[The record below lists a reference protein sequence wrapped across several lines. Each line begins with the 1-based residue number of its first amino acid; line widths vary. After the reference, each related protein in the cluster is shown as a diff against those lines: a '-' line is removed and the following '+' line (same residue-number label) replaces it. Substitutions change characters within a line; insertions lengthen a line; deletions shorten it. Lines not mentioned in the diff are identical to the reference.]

1 MAYNPIDVKVVLY
14 KRGRWFFQTR
24 RVRVLRFQTAPGEMP
39 MAAAVSIV
47 EHYARPSQV
56 FIKYEGEVGEEGVVY
71 QTFTVVVK

>member
-1 MAYNPIDVKVVLY
+1 
-14 KRGRWFFQTR
+14 
-24 RVRVLRFQTAPGEMP
+24 MP

-71 QTFTVVVK
+71 QTFTVVIK